1 MIMTFG
7 YRKRLGLAA
16 AVAIV
21 IGTAIVAYGQIPSTA
36 VPRLIPYEGRLER
49 DGVPF
54 DGKVPADFSLYA
66 SADAPTP
73 LWGPERHTLDIVAGR
88 FHADLGSSST
98 IDASVLA
105 QGGLFLGITV
115 DGVPLAGRQR
125 FLASP
130 YALRSA
136 QPDGLVAFFNR
147 ATCPPGWREVTAL
160 RGRYVVGLPQNGT
173 PGVAVGSALA
183 DQENRPVGQHG
194 HAVTDPGHS
203 HSYTNPLVGS
213 CNGHECGG
221 GTATEYPTPQGDRTV
236 TSTTGLTVEA
246 TGAVAGTNAPY
257 VQLIACS
264 ES

>member
-21 IGTAIVAYGQIPSTA
+21 IGTAMVAYGEMPSTA

-49 DGVPF
+49 NGAPF
-54 DGKVPADFSLYA
+54 DGKVPAEFSLYA
-66 SADAPTP
+66 SVDTPTP
-73 LWGPERHTLDIVAGR
+73 IWGPERQTLDIVAGR
-88 FHADLGSSST
+88 FHADLGSTSA
-98 IDASVLA
+98 IDPSILA

-147 ATCPPGWREVTAL
+147 ATCPAGWREVTAL
-160 RGRYVVGLPQNGT
+160 RGRYVVGLPEKGT
-173 PGVAVGSALA
+173 PGAVVGTALA
-183 DQENRPVGQHG
+183 DKENRPVGQHNHG
-194 HAVTDPGHS
+194 VIDPGHS
-203 HSYTNPLVGS
+203 HGVTRSNSDGDDNEFLEANGS
-213 CNGHECGG
+213 AGIPNLLYIE
-221 GTATEYPTPQGDRTV
+221 R
-236 TSTTGLTVEA
+236 STTGVTVESA
-246 TGAVAGTNAPY
+246 GAVPGTNAPY
-257 VQLIACS
+257 VQLIACT